1 MNITL
6 THNTPNVSLATLEI
20 DLEGLD
26 RYDYAGMI
34 EEWQDQTRLH
44 HITQPQET

>member
-26 RYDYAGMI
+26 RPVSYSLTTGALK
-34 EEWQDQTRLH
+34 T
-44 HITQPQET
+44 